1 VDAVYRSVVGFGLG
15 TFRVMR
21 WDMRPTGLRNIP
33 DRGPAIFA
41 SNHIGYL
48 DFAFIGEAASRR
60 GRLIRFLARGDAF
73 DHWLG
78 GPLLRAMRHIPVDRE
93 GNASAALGAARAAVE
108 AGEAV
113 GIHPEGA
120 MSRSFVPQPGK
131 TGAARLAL
139 ATGAS
144 LVPTAVW
151 GSQRIL
157 APGHPKFPRHVVV
170 TVDFGAPVHP
180 EQGEDAAALTG
191 RLMDAIRVM
200 VQRAAAMYPQRPR
213 GASDGWWLPAHLG
226 GTAPT
231 VEESLAS
238 LRAAARRRRAR
249 RAPVAAGDAPA

>member
-1 VDAVYRSVVGFGLG
+1 
-15 TFRVMR
+15 MR

-200 VQRAAAMYPQRPR
+200 VQRAAGR
-213 GASDGWWLPAHLG
+213 GVAGL
-226 GTAPT
+226 
-231 VEESLAS
+231 
-238 LRAAARRRRAR
+238 
-249 RAPVAAGDAPA
+249 AAGRGEATSSPPGPGRRGRRPGLTPWNPTPTGPFERRWKVS